1 MEYSKEFHELLEKVV
16 EDGEL
21 TFKEILELAKWINE
35 NKSRRRLWPVN
46 LFYELLKKVFAD
58 GKIEEN
64 EARDVANLIQSIRR
78 EWIRKNMIVAPP
90 VVESRTIVAPPIVAP
105 PIVAPPI
112 AGSHVFQIGQARLPS
127 IPIQV
132 LVPSGSE
139 AGVAYSIDLT
149 GPTCTCPD
157 FVPNR
162 FKLPRGDLTRCCKHV
177 LQAFAQVRPKDGWTG
192 WLDSFLELG
201 IRPHPKTKWAVVTP
215 ANDFVL
221 ISSAPQEWANVY
233 LNSELANERFG
244 YSVIEERWSYG
255 TVPKN
260 ASKLVATIRKLNASA

>member
-1 MEYSKEFHELLEKVV
+1 MLEKVV

-21 TFKEILELAKWINE
+21 TYKEILELAKWINE
-35 NKSRRRLWPVN
+35 NKSCRRLWPVN
-46 LFYELLKKVFAD
+46 LFYDLLKRVLAD

-78 EWIRKNMIVAPP
+78 EWIRKNVIVAPP

-105 PIVAPPI
+105 PI
-112 AGSHVFQIGQARLPS
+112 AGSPVFHIEQARLPS
-127 IPIQV
+127 IPFQV

-139 AGVAYSIDLT
+139 ADVAYAIDLT

-157 FVPNR
+157 FLSER
-162 FKLPRGDLTRCCKHV
+162 SKLPKGDLSRCCTHV

-201 IRPHPKTKWAVVTP
+201 IRPHPKTKWAVVKP
-215 ANDFVL
+215 DKDFVL

-233 LNSELANERFG
+233 LHSRSANERFG
-244 YSVIEERWSYG
+244 YSVIDGRWSYG
-255 TVPKN
+255 TAPKN
-260 ASKLVATIRKLNASA
+260 AAKLVAAIRKLNASA